1 MKKILKIILKPASAI
16 FLGIAIALT
25 ASYASAFLRSASI
38 STSVTKLVDAGS
50 GNQTKGEPLD
60 SNFGRLW
67 LKSLLVGTIP
77 GGTPADDTPV
87 DFARINE
94 VGSMS
99 VGRPN
104 AGSGIVLDILEKKD
118 GNNNIVIKGTIRAL
132 DFKRNTAGKIPL
144 CASLIGVI
152 ERCGQSIEFDPIAPS
167 SSDSESGIYSL
178 IIPEGVT
185 ALNVYL
191 WGAGGAGYGSANV
204 ETFGDDGDSSFFEGA
219 NVSLT
224 ANGGAGS
231 IISNVAGKGGEAIT
245 YITSGGA
252 TIYTKANGGDGEIPP
267 SSFNGNP
274 TSVKTGS
281 CGGTTY
287 YVLRGGTG
295 NIGGKGGAPYQG
307 SKVNGGT
314 GGKGGPISSVEYGGG
329 SYWNFLT
336 GDPDSQTYLD
346 CNKKDT
352 TSDNHVPADMK
363 NNRPGGNGVN
373 GATLSAGGS
382 GFGGKGGVSAST
394 DTSTCNNVYPSS
406 ELCKGQISSSGG
418 GAGSYIYAT
427 VPVSSS
433 QVFYIKA
440 GRGGVPQIK
449 SCTGT
454 GCEKN
459 ELGGGAV
466 SGKGGP
472 GKVKVEF
479 IYGN

>member
-1 MKKILKIILKPASAI
+1 MANKLSFAACH
-16 FLGIAIALT
+16 FL
-25 ASYASAFLRSASI
+25 
-38 STSVTKLVDAGS
+38 
-50 GNQTKGEPLD
+50 
-60 SNFGRLW
+60 
-67 LKSLLVGTIP
+67 
-77 GGTPADDTPV
+77 
-87 DFARINE
+87 
-94 VGSMS
+94 
-99 VGRPN
+99 
-104 AGSGIVLDILEKKD
+104 
-118 GNNNIVIKGTIRAL
+118 
-132 DFKRNTAGKIPL
+132 
-144 CASLIGVI
+144 
-152 ERCGQSIEFDPIAPS
+152 
-167 SSDSESGIYSL
+167 
-178 IIPEGVT
+178 
-185 ALNVYL
+185 
-191 WGAGGAGYGSANV
+191 
-204 ETFGDDGDSSFFEGA
+204 
-219 NVSLT
+219 
-224 ANGGAGS
+224 
-231 IISNVAGKGGEAIT
+231 
-245 YITSGGA
+245 
-252 TIYTKANGGDGEIPP
+252 
-267 SSFNGNP
+267 
-274 TSVKTGS
+274 
-281 CGGTTY
+281 
-287 YVLRGGTG
+287 YVLRRVRNYSVYAREGTVKPFCRYHVSYRLCIDKKQK
-295 NIGGKGGAPYQG
+295 NWHLRSPHSYIRSNAHNLVQYDSIRARVYGAFAYHIP
-307 SKVNGGT
+307 
-314 GGKGGPISSVEYGGG
+314 
-329 SYWNFLT
+329 L
-336 GDPDSQTYLD
+336 YLD